1 MSLLIIPA
9 TQAQADTTAKMII
22 QSYGLAAV
30 QTAIYKPQIDGLLT
44 DATKGKDNTPSVN
57 GRDYGPGIDA
67 VYQSTVE
74 GRTENPKTGAESDFG
89 TPVFSNLVL
98 KAREYLDS
106 EGNTVKTFKN
116 DVVLNT
122 VLFDVGQQKN
132 IVTTA
137 VQGLGGTVK
146 EFISDGD
153 YTLNIK
159 GVIVGKQNGQFPLEL
174 AKDLHEA
181 LKMSAEIEVSS
192 WYLMQV
198 FGISN
203 IVVTNFQYNQEMG
216 RQRSVA
222 FEIQA
227 LSDKPVEIRLKK
239 LQ

>member
-30 QTAIYKPQIDGLLT
+30 QTAIYKPQIDGLVT
-44 DATKGKDNTPSVN
+44 DATKGKDNTISVN
-57 GRDYGPGIDA
+57 DKNFVVPKPE
-67 VYQSTVE
+67 VFS
-74 GRTENPKTGAESDFG
+74 NPSTGAQSDFG

>member
-1 MSLLIIPA
+1 MNFIIPV
-9 TQAQADTTAKMII
+9 TPEQTETTAKLIV
-22 QSYGLAAV
+22 QSYGMAAV
-30 QTAIYKPQIDGLLT
+30 QTAIYKPQIDALVAGSKL
-44 DATKGKDNTPSVN
+44 GKDNDISPNGAGVSIPTAAQFTTPS
-57 GRDYGPGIDA
+57 
-67 VYQSTVE
+67 
-74 GRTENPKTGAESDFG
+74 TGAISDFG

-98 KAREYLDS
+98 KARDYINN
-106 EGNTVKTFKN
+106 EGLNVKTFKN

-132 IVTTA
+132 IITTP
-137 VQGLGGTVK
+137 VQGLDGTIK

-153 YTLNIK
+153 YTINIK
-159 GVIVGKQNGQFPLEL
+159 GVLVGKNNGQFPLEQ

-181 LKMSAEIEVSS
+181 LKMCAEIQVSS

-227 LSDKPVEIRLKK
+227 ISDKPVEIRLKK
-239 LQ
+239 IK